1 MTPPVI
7 RWHPISKFFLQKTL
21 FSYLCVVA
29 LFSFSAQ
36 AALFA
41 RLIAEEAGPC
51 ARIARLAVQHGWAT
65 QEAIYQNRESIRSL
79 IKARPLQDDFYDQT
93 RHDTNLYNC
102 YVRTR
107 LLSAL
112 MSIGDPESAELAAA
126 DLRRKKWLWDDGAGF
141 DYAHEY
147 GVSEDSG
154 KNLSI
159 YLRGLWPVVSILDPL
174 ERPNLVSACMT
185 GSLKHYPLSKMPFS
199 RNVYIRESVGYGNS
213 SFPLSPQLAAFIQ
226 SLGQTDFLHKD
237 DTPRDQ
243 MGRS

>member
-1 MTPPVI
+1 MKWFLFIVMMTSLDVN
-7 RWHPISKFFLQKTL
+7 SSFL
-21 FSYLCVVA
+21 
-29 LFSFSAQ
+29 
-36 AALFA
+36 A

-112 MSIGDPESAELAAA
+112 MSIDYPESAELAAA
-126 DLRRKKWLWDDGAGF
+126 DLRRKRWLWDDGIGYDAAYYQGPF
-141 DYAHEY
+141 DNRHQNI
-147 GVSEDSG
+147 
-154 KNLSI
+154 NL
-159 YLRGLWPVVSILDPL
+159 YLSGLWPVVAILDPTERVPLLSAL
-174 ERPNLVSACMT
+174 ESGSVSE
-185 GSLKHYPLSKMPFS
+185 YPCSG
-199 RNVYIRESVGYGNS
+199 NVYIDECVSGNRVS
-213 SFPLSPQLAAFIQ
+213 ISKNPQLAAFIQ

-237 DTPRDQ
+237 DTPHDQ